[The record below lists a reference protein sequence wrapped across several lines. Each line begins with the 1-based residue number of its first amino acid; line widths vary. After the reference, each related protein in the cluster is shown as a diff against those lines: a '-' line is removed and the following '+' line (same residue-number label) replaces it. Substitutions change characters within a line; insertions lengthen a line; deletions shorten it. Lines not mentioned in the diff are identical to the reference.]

1 MSSEKPIL
9 DACILSSTG
18 ILQEIKNF
26 TEAVNKEVNAESKKN
41 MSFQTANVLQRVKR
55 KTIFTLRYI
64 VLRLQNFRYKEKK
77 IQSFQSEKT
86 DYSTKNSNWP
96 GIVTGLAADFF
107 SATIDA
113 TRNWNNMFHVLGKTT
128 FNKTCYI
135 QINFHSR
142 MRAK

>member
-55 KTIFTLRYI
+55 KTIY
-64 VLRLQNFRYKEKK
+64 
-77 IQSFQSEKT
+77 
-86 DYSTKNSNWP
+86 P
-96 GIVTGLAADFF
+96 P
-107 SATIDA
+107 
-113 TRNWNNMFHVLGKTT
+113 
-128 FNKTCYI
+128 
-135 QINFHSR
+135 
-142 MRAK
+142 